1 MNQQPL
7 IRQIPSNEP
16 NQYQLEQMERK
27 FGMFLHFGVN
37 TFGNVEWSDG
47 SIPAL
52 SYQPD
57 AIHADQWVRTAWE
70 AGMTM

>member
-7 IRQIPSNEP
+7 IRQKPSNEP

-37 TFGNVEWSDG
+37 TFGNVEC
-47 SIPAL
+47 
-52 SYQPD
+52 
-57 AIHADQWVRTAWE
+57 RTE
-70 AGMTM
+70 AYRPYPTSLTPSMPTSGCAPPGKQG